1 MTEQIPTQPY
11 DEPAGDIGDQAQMLQ
26 MAEEQAAIQAALR
39 GEVDGTDALEDRST
53 RIENLEG
60 PEAVDA
66 EGADASDDPVYAG
79 GSIDGDPEE
88 LAAAEAEER
97 VGMSAPDSDI
107 VDEDVLVEDIEPVDA
122 STEAEDLDALI
133 DVLPP
138 THDPDDPQDPD
149 GYGVPPASD

>member
-11 DEPAGDIGDQAQMLQ
+11 DEPAGDIGDQTQMLQ

-39 GEVDGTDALEDRST
+39 GDVDGTDAIDRDPIIDS
-53 RIENLEG
+53 LEG
-60 PEAVDA
+60 PEAVDG
-66 EGADASDDPVYAG
+66 EGADASDDPVYG
-79 GSIDGDPEE
+79 GGMRDGDPEE
-88 LAAAEAEER
+88 LAAADAEER
-97 VGMSAPDSDI
+97 VGMSAPDADP
-107 VDEDVLVEDIEPVDA
+107 VAEDVLIEDIEPVDS

-149 GYGVPPASD
+149 GYGVPPAAD